1 MRIPDTSGAPED
13 AMMQVTART
22 KRPNLDEL
30 GLSLGKR
37 VRLHRLL
44 YDHGAKNGTA
54 LFLPLDQGLEH
65 GPRDFFPNPDSL
77 DPEFVFSL
85 AAEADYSG
93 VAVQYGIA
101 RKHLEKWAGRVPL
114 ILKLNG
120 RTEIVPDEAAFSSC
134 VASVE
139 DAVALGADAVGY
151 TLYVGSP
158 AQAEDFRQFA
168 EVRREADRLG
178 MPLICWSYPRGKHV
192 DAKGGRDSIYAIDYA
207 ARVAAEL
214 GADVVKLNMPVIDPE
229 KAPLLPKPYNE
240 LAFSQDEAMA
250 KVIRSAGRTLVLLS
264 GGAKISDADLMHKAR
279 VALEAGATGFIFG
292 RNVWQ
297 RPRPEALAIAR
308 QLRDMLA
315 EY

>member
-1 MRIPDTSGAPED
+1 
-13 AMMQVTART
+13 MQASTRVR
-22 KRPNLDEL
+22 RPSLDEL

-37 VRLHRLL
+37 VRLRRLL

-54 LFLPLDQGLEH
+54 LFLPLDQGMEH

-101 RKHLEKWAGRVPL
+101 RKHLEKWAGQVPL

-139 DAVALGADAVGY
+139 DAVAMGADAVGY

-192 DAKGGRDSIYAIDYA
+192 EAKGGRDSIYAIDYA
-207 ARVAAEL
+207 ARVAAEM

-229 KAPLLPKPYNE
+229 KAHLMPKPYNE
-240 LAFSQDEAMA
+240 LVFSQDEAMA

-315 EY
+315 QY

>member
-1 MRIPDTSGAPED
+1 M
-13 AMMQVTART
+13 
-22 KRPNLDEL
+22 
-30 GLSLGKR
+30 
-37 VRLHRLL
+37 
-44 YDHGAKNGTA
+44 
-54 LFLPLDQGLEH
+54 EH

-101 RKHLEKWAGRVPL
+101 RKHLEKWAGQVPL

-139 DAVALGADAVGY
+139 DAVAMGADAVGY

-192 DAKGGRDSIYAIDYA
+192 EAKGGRDSIYAVDYA
-207 ARVAAEL
+207 ARVAAEM

-229 KAPLLPKPYNE
+229 KAHLMPKPYNE
-240 LAFSQDEAMA
+240 LVFSQDEAMA

-264 GGAKISDADLMHKAR
+264 GGAKVSDAELMHKAR

-315 EY
+315 QY